1 MGCKLRP
8 ELAAETQQTA
18 WSKMWA
24 KVKSISFNQGNST
37 DCYIIL
43 GHRDK
48 AAPPTSQQVGQVAPK
63 RVKYRHRH
71 PFFFFFLPHP
81 QESSLCSQPI
91 RGNVRRTGRIFPEH
105 IERSFLEHEHS
116 LLAVRRISRTRF
128 EKQKFVQ
135 LRTNYVRRTF
145 FQVRRIPRTMFAK
158 QKFAQLRIN
167 YVRRTFF
174 RFDEYLELCSRSKRS
189 PN

>member
-1 MGCKLRP
+1 MLPCIFSLVCSFASSDSSTNYTSFRNWLIMGCKLRP

-81 QESSLCSQPI
+81 QESSLLS
-91 RGNVRRTGRIFPEH
+91 
-105 IERSFLEHEHS
+105 
-116 LLAVRRISRTRF
+116 
-128 EKQKFVQ
+128 
-135 LRTNYVRRTF
+135 TNQR
-145 FQVRRIPRTMFAK
+145 Q
-158 QKFAQLRIN
+158 
-167 YVRRTFF
+167 
-174 RFDEYLELCSRSKRS
+174 CS
-189 PN
+189 PNWANIPKTC